1 MVGENCE
8 ESRQLWQRE
17 AISYAGRWQSISPG
31 NTAGK
36 KKKRRK
42 RGKKKEKRK
51 KSRGMKE
58 RKLGRELEMKTKRGI
73 QCSES
78 P

>member
-1 MVGENCE
+1 MAKGSNFLCRKVAEYLP
-8 ESRQLWQRE
+8 RQHCW
-17 AISYAGRWQSISPG
+17 
-31 NTAGK
+31 K
-36 KKKRRK
+36 KKKK
-42 RGKKKEKRK
+42 EKGEKKEKRK